1 MPLDFTRFLEKGIK
15 MKIVFP
21 MAGLSSRFTKAGFD
35 KPKYMLGVD
44 NNTVFYHAINSFK
57 RYFKEHEFLF
67 IFRDIRDTDSFID
80 EECHKLGLKNYTA
93 VCLDEPTDGQ
103 AETVFIG
110 LKKANIADSESILI
124 FNIDTFR
131 PNFKLPEKLDLTEI
145 DGYLEVFEAE
155 GSHWSFVLPESSNSN
170 KVIKTTEKDRISPLC
185 SSGLYYFK
193 EAKDYFV
200 TFEKIVRSDDR
211 TKNEF
216 YIAPMYNYLIKQGKD
231 IRYNQ
236 ISLNEI
242 IFCGTPNEYESVKK
256 LHIN

>member
-1 MPLDFTRFLEKGIK
+1 MPLDFTRFLEKGTK

-35 KPKYMLGVD
+35 KPKYMLDVD

-67 IFRDIRDTDSFID
+67 IFRNIQDTESFVNQ
-80 EECHKLGLKNYTA
+80 ECHKLGLEHYAA

-110 LKKANIADSESILI
+110 LKKANVSESESILI

-131 PNFKLPEKLDLTEI
+131 PDFELPEKLDLTDI

-170 KVIKTTEKDRISPLC
+170 KVLKTTEKDRISPLC
-185 SSGLYYFK
+185 SSGLYYFR
-193 EAKDYFV
+193 EVKDYFV
-200 TFEKIVRSDDR
+200 TFEEIAKIDDR
-211 TKNEF
+211 IKNEF
-216 YIAPMYNYLIKQGKD
+216 YIAPMYNYLIKKNKN
-231 IRYNQ
+231 IRYNK
-236 ISLNEI
+236 ILLDEVV
-242 IFCGTPNEYESVKK
+242 FCGTPDEYEAVQGLN
-256 LHIN
+256 LH